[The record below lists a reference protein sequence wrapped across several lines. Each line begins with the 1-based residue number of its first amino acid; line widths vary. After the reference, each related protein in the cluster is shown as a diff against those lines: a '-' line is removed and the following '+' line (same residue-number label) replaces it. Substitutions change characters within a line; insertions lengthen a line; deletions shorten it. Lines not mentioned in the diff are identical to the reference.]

1 MGNSWLKRKTV
12 LISMMGIIIA
22 VLLVLMSLRN
32 YQDLLDALVESEQNH
47 LETIAISTAK
57 GIETYFAE
65 EERSLRILV
74 QDYKFKE
81 YFDELSITGEIPIS
95 SPVEM
100 YYTIGYPRV
109 QKLQI
114 LDRDGLIMDEF
125 PLSASKDSSI
135 LKDEMDVKNVLTMDA
150 KAFSDVIFDKS
161 GTYIFMS
168 YPIVVEEELQGVIRA
183 KINIDF
189 LYEYYVEPIKSG
201 NKGYASVKSR
211 DGIFLMHPVESQL
224 GKNVLEL
231 RKSQYPEYDWS
242 ELEELFER
250 QKIGDSGSA
259 VYHSVWVTEEK
270 PVRTTKFNG
279 YASAEVGD
287 DYWIVTVSSDYNEA
301 VKGIR
306 KNYNYTILI
315 VVFIIASIIFSLF
328 YIFMMRQKDKELKTK
343 SNYLEKV
350 ENLNYELEE
359 DIEMRKKLEGELVD
373 RMEEDRKR
381 EALMLHQ
388 SRYIAM
394 GEMIG
399 NIAHQWRQPLNALT
413 MIISNIE
420 DISEDDEMDEELLE
434 KLFSKARLLINN
446 MSETIEDFRYFVKP
460 RVDKEYFKLSKCIN
474 TTLQLCE
481 ERLNMESVNVNVSG
495 NSNLKLFGQANQLSQ
510 VVINLVNNAIDAFSE
525 RNISDRHIDI
535 AYHESAETCVIEVK
549 DNAGGIDE
557 EVMKRIFEP
566 YFTTKEGKNGT
577 GLGMYMSKI
586 IVEKYFGGNMEVA
599 NISRGI
605 EIRIVIPL
613 VSEGDDMDE

>member
-12 LISMMGIIIA
+12 LISMTGIIIA
-22 VLLVLMSLRN
+22 VLFVFMSLRN
-32 YQDLLDALVESEQNH
+32 YQDLLDAMVENEQNH
-47 LETIAISTAK
+47 LETIAVSTAK

-65 EERSLRILV
+65 EERSLKILV

-81 YFDELSITGEIPIS
+81 YFEELALTGETTVS

-114 LDRDGLIMDEF
+114 LDSEGLIMDEF
-125 PLSASKDSSI
+125 PMSAYSDDSI
-135 LKDEMDVKNVLTMDA
+135 LMNERDVKTILSSES
-150 KAFSDVIFDKS
+150 KAMSEVIFDKS

-168 YPIVVEEELQGVIRA
+168 YPIIFEEEFMGIIRA
-183 KINIDF
+183 KISIDF
-189 LYEYYVEPIKSG
+189 LYEYYVEPIESG

-211 DGIFLMHPVESQL
+211 DGIFIMHPVESQL
-224 GKNVLEL
+224 GENVLEL
-231 RKSQYPEYDWS
+231 RKSQYPEYDWT

-250 QKIGDSGSA
+250 QKINKSGSA
-259 VYHSVWVTEEK
+259 VYHSVWVTEEE
-270 PVRTTKFNG
+270 PVRTKKFNG
-279 YASAEVGD
+279 YASAGVGD
-287 DYWIVTVSSDYNEA
+287 DFWIVTVSSDYNEA

-306 KNYNYTILI
+306 KNYYYTILM
-315 VVFIIASIIFSLF
+315 VVFIIASIIFSLV
-328 YIFMMRQKDKELKTK
+328 YIFMMRQKDKELKIK
-343 SNYLEKV
+343 SGYLEKM
-350 ENLNYELEE
+350 EKLNRELEE
-359 DIEMRKKLEGELVD
+359 DIEMRKKLERELVD

-413 MIISNIE
+413 MIVSNIE
-420 DISEDDEMDEELLE
+420 DISEDEEHDEELLE
-434 KLFSKARLLINN
+434 KLFNKARLLIRN
-446 MSETIEDFRYFVKP
+446 MSETIEDFRYFIKP
-460 RVDKEYFKLSKCIN
+460 RADKEYFSLGKCVN

-481 ERLNMESVNVNVSG
+481 ERLNNESVNVNISG
-495 NSNLKLFGQANQLSQ
+495 DFDLQLYGQANQLSQ
-510 VVINLVNNAIDAFSE
+510 VVINLINNSIDAFIERNVHE
-525 RNISDRHIDI
+525 RNIEIRYKSSGDICHIDI
-535 AYHESAETCVIEVK
+535 K

-557 EVMKRIFEP
+557 DVMKRIFEP

-586 IVEKYFGGNMEVA
+586 IIEKYFGGHIEVV
-599 NISRGI
+599 NIPDGI
-605 EIRIVIPL
+605 DIHISLPMPV
-613 VSEGDDMDE
+613 EGDDTDE